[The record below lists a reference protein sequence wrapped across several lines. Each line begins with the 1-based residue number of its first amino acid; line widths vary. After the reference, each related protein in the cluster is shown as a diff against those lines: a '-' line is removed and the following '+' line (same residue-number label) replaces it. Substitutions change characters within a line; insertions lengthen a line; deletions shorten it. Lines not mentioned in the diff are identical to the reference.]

1 MIQQPLPYLHRIYTE
16 SSEHFWDYLLA
27 SHPSVF
33 CLRST
38 VSPLACPISNPAQR
52 CPISR
57 ISTPSNNLIPFKL
70 FKLLKL
76 FPLKIC
82 TSANFVVPLQSQTKS
97 LWTYYKKR
105 LLALVLV
112 NGNPAKISQ
121 TQSKKAVNA
130 LGICISRRRASTRG
144 LLCLVAFHIQ
154 RGRFLLVLVCRVLQ
168 EPPFRE
174 QARIRF
180 HAFFVVKIAGSEPTA
195 KKMTCYSTHLS
206 SQSFSQ

>member
-1 MIQQPLPYLHRIYTE
+1 MIQQPLLYLHRIYTE

-38 VSPLACPISNPAQR
+38 VSPLA

-130 LGICISRRRASTRG
+130 RWDMYIPPQSIPCG
-144 LLCLVAFHIQ
+144 LLCLVAFHIR
-154 RGRFLLVLVCRVLQ
+154 RGRCLLVLIDKVFQDLR
-168 EPPFRE
+168 
-174 QARIRF
+174 
-180 HAFFVVKIAGSEPTA
+180 
-195 KKMTCYSTHLS
+195 KKNK
-206 SQSFSQ
+206 QW